1 MRIVHTSDWHAGRI
15 WKGRDRLDELQAI
28 LDELAGCI
36 EHDKVDVLL
45 VSGDVFDSGAPAAA
59 AERAVFRF
67 FRRVGATKAKTVVIG
82 GNHDS
87 AARLEAWGTLT
98 ELVDVYAVARPRAAD
113 RGGVIRF
120 DTRSGEHAIIAAIP
134 WAPVREIVTALELA
148 VDETA
153 ARQRYADWMKLI
165 VDNLRGSFRGDAVN
179 LLMAHTHLDGAQ
191 FGTSE
196 RRVHLG
202 EDWAATAQVLPS
214 DAHYVALGHIHK
226 PQRIEAAPSPTCYAG
241 SPLQLDFGEAGEE
254 KSFVVIDAH
263 PGRPAQIQRIPY
275 RGGVPLRRIRATL
288 VELERDAPALRDAG
302 WLSVTVPLTA
312 PDPDLNGK
320 VRRLLENALVVDTEL
335 PQQDG
340 QRPEV
345 DRASLS
351 PSELFRVYFRK
362 KHSGAEPADNLI
374 GVFNELRRQAEGSN
388 E

>member
-1 MRIVHTSDWHAGRI
+1 
-15 WKGRDRLDELQAI
+15 
-28 LDELAGCI
+28 
-36 EHDKVDVLL
+36 
-45 VSGDVFDSGAPAAA
+45 
-59 AERAVFRF
+59 
-67 FRRVGATKAKTVVIG
+67 
-82 GNHDS
+82 
-87 AARLEAWGTLT
+87 
-98 ELVDVYAVARPRAAD
+98 
-113 RGGVIRF
+113 
-120 DTRSGEHAIIAAIP
+120 
-134 WAPVREIVTALELA
+134 
-148 VDETA
+148 
-153 ARQRYADWMKLI
+153 MKRI

-179 LLMAHTHLDGAQ
+179 LLMAHTLLDGAQ

-254 KSFVVIDAH
+254 KSFVLIDAR

-275 RGGVPLRRIRATL
+275 RSGVPLRRIRATL
-288 VELERDAPALRDAG
+288 AELERDVPVLRNAG

-312 PDPDLNGK
+312 PDPDVNGK
-320 VRRLLENALVVDTEL
+320 VRRLLGNALVVDAEL
-335 PQQDG
+335 PQEDE

-351 PSELFRVYFRK
+351 PAELFRAYFRK
-362 KHSGAEPADNLI
+362 AHGGAEPADSLLE
-374 GVFNELRRQAEGSN
+374 VFMELRRQAEGSD